1 MTGGCVLKNSNAM
14 GNAKITPTVSVSS
27 QTTTLTKKASPPQAM
42 RVIPKPDEPD
52 EFGGPVGVAVIILLS
67 HCVVYGLYLSIESS
81 TSPLKSCDET
91 WLAYASRARRGLAGA
106 APTATGFCLYAGFL
120 AATALLSAFCP
131 GATVRGRPLPS
142 LKGRALTYNCN
153 GPAVWVAFLSGLAAL
168 HLAGVL
174 RLAVW
179 TDHFGSVLTWS
190 VIFGDGVAVL
200 TYGYCRSRNVAERD
214 SGRPLYDGFMG
225 VTLNPRVGPLDLK
238 MWSELRVPWILLFVI
253 TLSAASKQYETAGR
267 CSPQLAFMVLAHFL
281 YANACAKGDHCVPTT
296 WDIFHE
302 HWGWT
307 PASRVPSAFRRNA
320 RRRWMLIF
328 WNLCGVPLTYCAASR
343 WLLAHAVEGQA
354 PAYTAAVYA
363 LLLAAYYVFDT
374 ANAQKNEFRL
384 RRAGVVVDRRA
395 WHLPWAVLDDP
406 QFLKTAGGGELLVD
420 GWYARARKPHYAA
433 DVAQALSWGLICG
446 FSDVTPHWYAL
457 FFVPMIVHRAW
468 RDDARCA
475 AKYGADWDAYKARV
489 PYVLVPGVV

>member
-1 MTGGCVLKNSNAM
+1 M
-14 GNAKITPTVSVSS
+14 GNAKITPTSTVSVTPTSTVSVSS
-27 QTTTLTKKASPPQAM
+27 QTTTSKASPPQAM
-42 RVIPKPDEPD
+42 PHQTMRVIPKPEEPD

-67 HCVVYGLYLSIESS
+67 HCVVYGLYLSIEAS
-81 TSPLKSCDET
+81 TSPFKSCDET
-91 WLAYASRARRGLAGA
+91 WLSYASRARRGLAGA

-142 LKGRALTYNCN
+142 LKGRADLQLQRAR
-153 GPAVWVAFLSGLAAL
+153 GLGRVLSGLAAL

-179 TDHFGSVLTWS
+179 MDHFGSVLTWS

-200 TYGYCRSRNVAERD
+200 THGYCRRGSRSD

-253 TLSAASKQYETAGR
+253 TLSAASKQYETTGR

-302 HWGWT
+302 HWG
-307 PASRVPSAFRRNA
+307 
-320 RRRWMLIF
+320 WMLIF

-406 QFLKTAGGGELLVD
+406 RFLKTAGAASSVD
-420 GWYARARKPHYAA
+420 GWRAARSPPRGRRR
-433 DVAQALSWGLICG
+433 QALLGLICG
-446 FSDVTPHWYAL
+446 SDVTHWYAL